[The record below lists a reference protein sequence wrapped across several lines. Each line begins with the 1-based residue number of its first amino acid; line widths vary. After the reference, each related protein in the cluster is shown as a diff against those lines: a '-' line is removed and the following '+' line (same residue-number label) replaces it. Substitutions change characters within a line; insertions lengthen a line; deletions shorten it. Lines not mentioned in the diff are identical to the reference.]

1 MRVYDFDKTIYAGDS
16 TVHFFLFL
24 LRRHP
29 SLSRYLPAG
38 ALAFARFQWGDWSKT
53 RFKER
58 LYRLFQGVPNIDAE
72 VHAFWQLHRDGIKAF
87 YMAQQARDDVIISA
101 SPTFLLAPICAE
113 LGISHLLASKVD
125 PQTGA
130 YEGENCWGAE
140 KVRRFLEAGHQ
151 LSEMTDFYSDS
162 LSDAPLAM
170 RAQRAWFVTGERIS
184 PWPDHPMGGEV

>member
-1 MRVYDFDKTIYAGDS
+1 MKVYDFDKTIYAGDS

-29 SLSRYLPAG
+29 SLSRYLPGG

-58 LYRLFQGVPNIDAE
+58 LYRLFQGVSNIDAE

-87 YMAQQARDDVIISA
+87 YTAQQEKDDVIISA

-125 PQTGA
+125 PETGA
-130 YEGENCWGAE
+130 YEGENCWGVE

-170 RAQRAWFVTGERIS
+170 RAQRAWFVTGERLS

>member
-72 VHAFWQLHRDGIKAF
+72 VRAFWQLHRDGIKAF

-101 SPTFLLAPICAE
+101 SPTFLLDPICAE
-113 LGISHLLASKVD
+113 LGITHLLASKVD

-130 YEGENCWGAE
+130 YEGENCWGDE

-162 LSDAPLAM
+162 LSDAPLAQ
-170 RAQRAWFVTGERIS
+170 RAQRAWFVTGERLS
-184 PWPDHPMGGEV
+184 PWPDHPMGGEA

>member
-1 MRVYDFDKTIYAGDS
+1 MKVYDFDKTIYAGDS

-29 SLSRYLPAG
+29 GLSRYLPG
-38 ALAFARFQWGDWSKT
+38 SALAFARFQWGDWSKT

-58 LYRLFQGVPNIDAE
+58 LYRLFQAVPNIDAE

-113 LGISHLLASKVD
+113 LGITHLLASKVD
-125 PQTGA
+125 SQTGA

-140 KVRRFLEAGHQ
+140 KVRRFLEAGNQ

-170 RAQRAWFVTGERIS
+170 RAQRAWFVTGERLS